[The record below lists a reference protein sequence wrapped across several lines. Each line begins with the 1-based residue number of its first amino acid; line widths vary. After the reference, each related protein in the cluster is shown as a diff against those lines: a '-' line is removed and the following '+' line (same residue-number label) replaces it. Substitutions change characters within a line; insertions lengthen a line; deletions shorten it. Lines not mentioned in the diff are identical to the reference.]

1 MTHPEYKFRLLLVED
16 EPTQRMMLERQLTR
30 AGYVVETAENGAE
43 ALTKILEGQYQI
55 LLTDWDM
62 PGMDGPTL
70 CKRVREA
77 NLSTYVYILLLT
89 GHLTTDDVVVGL
101 GAGADDYVKKPA
113 NQAELLAR
121 LSAGSRIV
129 TLEQSLR
136 EAKEKIELLSVTDPL
151 VGTFNRRYL
160 NDQILKEVDRARRH
174 GRSLS
179 AIMADLDRFK
189 RINDERGH
197 QSGDEVLRRFAELA
211 KSLIRP
217 SDWIARYGGE
227 EFVIV
232 LPETDAAGAA
242 VVAEKI
248 RAECAA
254 APMPLASGD
263 LTVTSSFGVSALQAG
278 GDQSADVAAAEML
291 READAALYNSKHEG
305 RNRVTVAGHYQ
316 LSDTYAG
323 PFRK

>member
-1 MTHPEYKFRLLLVED
+1 MTQAEHKFRLLLVED

-30 AGYVVETAENGAE
+30 AGYLVDTAENGAD
-43 ALTKILEGQYQI
+43 ALTRILEGQYQI

-77 NLSTYVYILLLT
+77 NLATYVYILLLT

-136 EAKEKIELLSVTDPL
+136 EANKKIELLSVTDPL

-160 NDQILKEVDRARRH
+160 NDQILKEVERARRYGH
-174 GRSLS
+174 PLA
-179 AIMADLDRFK
+179 AIMTDLDRFK

-197 QSGDEVLRRFAELA
+197 QTGDEVLRRFAGLA
-211 KSLIRP
+211 KELVRP

-242 VVAEKI
+242 IVAEKI
-248 RAECAA
+248 RAQCAA
-254 APMPLASGD
+254 APMPCASGD
-263 LTVTSSFGVSALQAG
+263 LAVTSSFGVSALHAS
-278 GDQSADVAAAEML
+278 DLSADAAAAEML

-305 RNRVTVAGHYQ
+305 RNRVTVAGLYQ

>member
-1 MTHPEYKFRLLLVED
+1 MTSTETKFRLLLVED

-30 AGYVVETAENGAE
+30 AGYVVQTAENGAE

-136 EAKEKIELLSVTDPL
+136 EAKEKIELLSVTDSL
-151 VGTFNRRYL
+151 AGTFNRRYL
-160 NDQILKEVDRARRH
+160 NDQILKEVDRARRYGH
-174 GRSLS
+174 PLS

-197 QSGDEVLRRFAELA
+197 QSGDEVLRRFADLA

-227 EFVIV
+227 EFVVV
-232 LPETDAAGAA
+232 LPETDAGGASI
-242 VVAEKI
+242 VAEKI
-248 RAECAA
+248 RAQCAA

-263 LTVTSSFGVSALQAG
+263 LVVTSSFGVAALSP
-278 GDQSADVAAAEML
+278 GDQSPDAAAAELL
-291 READAALYNSKHEG
+291 RDADAALYNSKHEG

>member
-1 MTHPEYKFRLLLVED
+1 MSAAETKFRLLLVED

-30 AGYVVETAENGAE
+30 AGYVVDTAENGAE
-43 ALTKILEGQYQI
+43 ALNKILAGQYQI

-136 EAKEKIELLSVTDPL
+136 EAKDKIQLLSVTDSL
-151 VGTFNRRYL
+151 AGTFNRRYL
-160 NDQILKEVDRARRH
+160 NEQLLKEVERARRYGH
-174 GRSLS
+174 SLA

-197 QSGDEVLRRFAELA
+197 QSGDEVLRKFADLA
-211 KSLIRP
+211 KTLIRP

-232 LPETDAAGAA
+232 LPETDASGAA
-242 VVAEKI
+242 IVAEKI
-248 RAECAA
+248 RATCAGS
-254 APMPLASGD
+254 PMQLASGD
-263 LTVTSSFGVSALQAG
+263 LLVTSSFGVAALSSG
-278 GDQSADVAAAEML
+278 SQSADAAAAEML

>member
-1 MTHPEYKFRLLLVED
+1 MSAPDKFRLLLVED
-16 EPTQRMMLERQLTR
+16 EPTQRMMLERQLTK
-30 AGYVVETAENGAE
+30 AGYVVETAENGAD
-43 ALTKILEGQYQI
+43 ALAKILEGQFHI

-77 NLSTYVYILLLT
+77 NLSTYIYILLLT
-89 GHLTTDDVVVGL
+89 GHLTTDDLVVGL
-101 GAGADDYVKKPA
+101 GAGANDYVRKPA

-129 TLEQSLR
+129 KLEQSLR
-136 EAKEKIELLSVTDPL
+136 EANEKIQLLSVTDSL
-151 VGTFNRRYL
+151 AGTFNRRYL
-160 NDQILKEVDRARRH
+160 NDQLLKEVERARRYGH
-174 GRSLS
+174 SLA

-189 RINDERGH
+189 KINDERGH
-197 QSGDEVLRRFAELA
+197 HSGDEVLRRFADLA

-232 LPETDAAGAA
+232 LPETDAGGAA
-242 VVAEKI
+242 IVAEKI
-248 RAECAA
+248 RAQCAA
-254 APMPLASGD
+254 VPMPLASGE
-263 LTVTSSFGVSALQAG
+263 LTVTSSFGVAALSTGNLSPEA
-278 GDQSADVAAAEML
+278 AAAEML

-323 PFRK
+323 PFKK

>member
-1 MTHPEYKFRLLLVED
+1 MNAAEHKFRLLLVED

-30 AGYVVETAENGAE
+30 AGYVVDTAENGAE
-43 ALTKILEGQYQI
+43 ALTKILVGQYQI

-101 GAGADDYVKKPA
+101 GAGADDYVRKPA

-129 TLEQSLR
+129 KLEQSLR
-136 EAKEKIELLSVTDPL
+136 EANEKIQLLSVTDSL
-151 VGTFNRRYL
+151 AGTFNRRYL
-160 NDQILKEVDRARRH
+160 NDQLLKEVERARRYGH
-174 GRSLS
+174 SLA

-189 RINDERGH
+189 RINDEHGH
-197 QSGDEVLRRFAELA
+197 LTGDDVLRRFADLA
-211 KSLIRP
+211 KTVVRP

-232 LPETDAAGAA
+232 LPETDAGGAA

-248 RAECAA
+248 RAKCAA
-254 APMPLASGD
+254 TPVPLASGGE
-263 LTVTSSFGVSALQAG
+263 LSVTSSFGVAALT
-278 GDQSADVAAAEML
+278 STNPHPAAAADEML

-316 LSDTYAG
+316 LSDTYSG

>member
-1 MTHPEYKFRLLLVED
+1 MSKFRLLLVED

-30 AGYVVETAENGAE
+30 AGYAVETAENGAE
-43 ALTKILEGQYQI
+43 ALTKILAGQYQI

-136 EAKEKIELLSVTDPL
+136 DANAKIQLLSVTDSL
-151 VGTFNRRYL
+151 AGTYNRRYL
-160 NDQILKEVDRARRH
+160 NDQILKEVERARRYGH
-174 GRSLS
+174 SLA

-189 RINDERGH
+189 KINDERGH
-197 QSGDEVLRRFAELA
+197 QSGDEVLRRFADLA

-232 LPETDAAGAA
+232 LPETDAGGAA
-242 VVAEKI
+242 IVAEKI
-248 RAECAA
+248 RAQCAA
-254 APMPLASGD
+254 SPMPLASGD
-263 LTVTSSFGVSALQAG
+263 LAVTSSFGVAALAPG
-278 GDQSADVAAAEML
+278 SNAADVAAAEML

>member
-1 MTHPEYKFRLLLVED
+1 MSAVENKFRLLLVED

-43 ALTKILEGQYQI
+43 ALTKILNGQYQI

-77 NLSTYVYILLLT
+77 ELSTYVYILLLT

-136 EAKEKIELLSVTDPL
+136 EANEKIKLLSVTDSL
-151 VGTFNRRYL
+151 AGTFNRRYL
-160 NDQILKEVDRARRH
+160 NDQLLKEVERARRYGH
-174 GRSLS
+174 PLA

-197 QSGDEVLRRFAELA
+197 QSGDEVLRRFADLA

-232 LPETDAAGAA
+232 LPETDAGGAA
-242 VVAEKI
+242 IVAEKI

-254 APMPLASGD
+254 APMKIASGD
-263 LTVTSSFGVSALQAG
+263 LEVTSSFGVAALSAG
-278 GDQSADVAAAEML
+278 TQSADVAAAEIL

>member
-1 MTHPEYKFRLLLVED
+1 
-16 EPTQRMMLERQLTR
+16 
-30 AGYVVETAENGAE
+30 
-43 ALTKILEGQYQI
+43 
-55 LLTDWDM
+55 
-62 PGMDGPTL
+62 
-70 CKRVREA
+70 
-77 NLSTYVYILLLT
+77 
-89 GHLTTDDVVVGL
+89 VVGL

-113 NQAELLAR
+113 NPAELLAR

-136 EAKEKIELLSVTDPL
+136 EANKKIEHLSITDPL
-151 VGTFNRRYL
+151 VDTFNRRYL
-160 NDQILKEVDRARRH
+160 NDQILKEVERARRYGH
-174 GRSLS
+174 PLA

-197 QSGDEVLRRFAELA
+197 HSGDEVLRRFAELA
-211 KSLIRP
+211 KALIRP

-242 VVAEKI
+242 TVAEKI
-248 RAECAA
+248 RAQCAA
-254 APMPLASGD
+254 APMPLVSGD
-263 LTVTSSFGVSALQAG
+263 LAVTSSFGVAALHA
-278 GDQSADVAAAEML
+278 GDQSADAAAAEML

>member
-1 MTHPEYKFRLLLVED
+1 MSQTDYKLRLLLVED

-70 CKRVREA
+70 CKRVRDA

-242 VVAEKI
+242 IVAEKI
-248 RAECAA
+248 RAQCAA

-263 LTVTSSFGVSALQAG
+263 LMVTSSFGVSALHS
-278 GDQSADVAAAEML
+278 GDPSADAAAAEML